1 RVYNPGGVSGAS
13 LEGFISSGLEV
24 CASRMGGTAGRYLSN
39 VAKVIKLPL
48 LDIGINIWSLY
59 DSSLNHAKATTQIE
73 YISTAIDVSFSSI
86 NTALSIGAIAY
97 PPLAIAIVP
106 ITIFS
111 HEVKNYAVYVNQINE
126 RHKLWLEAEKYLDNG
141 SAKVLSINK
150 ATGIIDLSN
159 NQVLGNIYLDMRE
172 NPPILHGEK
181 SYNSGKNIGSHP
193 DMTDRE
199 IMESRAYNFACTK
212 LSDAGEPDIFG
223 WGDKEICNSMEL
235 SESQLANGY
244 SNRQW
249 PSQIP
254 VIPEGIYNTV
264 YLGYGE
270 TLRANTEVTLSS
282 TGYFY
287 EIARAY
293 TDDELSEP
301 LLTVCNQHSH
311 VIGGKEPLTIII
323 PAIEHG
329 MLGSNL
335 HMIERFK
342 NYNFSISG
350 GKGGIKL
357 MVGGIGDYNIE
368 CTPGVRNIISFEQ
381 LSRDFNLDLDLS
393 DGRKQNFNFHHPSGF
408 YSGKVMSITQKGINA
423 VVGTKLG
430 YDKIR
435 GNNLDNTFSL
445 GSGGG
450 VIYSGGGSNTY
461 FVPATLQDNLHI
473 YISEKSNGNHIIL
486 GDMHSRLSIE
496 CHFSNNEREFIK
508 MGYYNGCDVILESD
522 TIQKIKSFAKNIT
535 IQTADGVMAN
545 WDDKLNTLSVYSID
559 MIAWRDKNKT
569 AKEPLPVD
577 VIQLTNWRMHNT
589 CSLFYDKYQVDIE
602 ANKLTYTVLFPD
614 TELPVQLNYTSI
626 IYGNH
631 GAKYTFLNSGSK
643 TIDIHILD
651 KNSDYDT
658 FDFRN
663 IIFEHYTNEIFISF
677 DNQGGFVISILN
689 NATSEAA

>member
-1 RVYNPGGVSGAS
+1 
-13 LEGFISSGLEV
+13 SGLEV

-689 NATSEAA
+689 NATS

>member
-1 RVYNPGGVSGAS
+1 
-13 LEGFISSGLEV
+13 
-24 CASRMGGTAGRYLSN
+24 
-39 VAKVIKLPL
+39 
-48 LDIGINIWSLY
+48 
-59 DSSLNHAKATTQIE
+59 
-73 YISTAIDVSFSSI
+73 SSI

-631 GAKYTFLNSGSK
+631 GAKYT
-643 TIDIHILD
+643 
-651 KNSDYDT
+651 
-658 FDFRN
+658 
-663 IIFEHYTNEIFISF
+663 
-677 DNQGGFVISILN
+677 
-689 NATSEAA
+689 

>member
-1 RVYNPGGVSGAS
+1 LTLTNNRVYNPGGVSGAS

-626 IYGNH
+626 IYG
-631 GAKYTFLNSGSK
+631 
-643 TIDIHILD
+643 
-651 KNSDYDT
+651 
-658 FDFRN
+658 
-663 IIFEHYTNEIFISF
+663 
-677 DNQGGFVISILN
+677 
-689 NATSEAA
+689 

>member
-1 RVYNPGGVSGAS
+1 
-13 LEGFISSGLEV
+13 
-24 CASRMGGTAGRYLSN
+24 
-39 VAKVIKLPL
+39 
-48 LDIGINIWSLY
+48 
-59 DSSLNHAKATTQIE
+59 
-73 YISTAIDVSFSSI
+73 
-86 NTALSIGAIAY
+86 
-97 PPLAIAIVP
+97 
-106 ITIFS
+106 
-111 HEVKNYAVYVNQINE
+111 
-126 RHKLWLEAEKYLDNG
+126 
-141 SAKVLSINK
+141 
-150 ATGIIDLSN
+150 N

-689 NATSEAA
+689 NATSEAANINVFRKNMTSLDS

>member
-1 RVYNPGGVSGAS
+1 
-13 LEGFISSGLEV
+13 
-24 CASRMGGTAGRYLSN
+24 
-39 VAKVIKLPL
+39 VIKLPL

-614 TELPVQLNYTSI
+614 TELPVQ
-626 IYGNH
+626 
-631 GAKYTFLNSGSK
+631 
-643 TIDIHILD
+643 
-651 KNSDYDT
+651 
-658 FDFRN
+658 
-663 IIFEHYTNEIFISF
+663 
-677 DNQGGFVISILN
+677 
-689 NATSEAA
+689 

>member
-1 RVYNPGGVSGAS
+1 VSGAS

-473 YISEKSNGNHIIL
+473 YISEKSNCNHIIL

-658 FDFRN
+658 FDFR
-663 IIFEHYTNEIFISF
+663 
-677 DNQGGFVISILN
+677 
-689 NATSEAA
+689 

>member
-1 RVYNPGGVSGAS
+1 
-13 LEGFISSGLEV
+13 
-24 CASRMGGTAGRYLSN
+24 
-39 VAKVIKLPL
+39 
-48 LDIGINIWSLY
+48 
-59 DSSLNHAKATTQIE
+59 
-73 YISTAIDVSFSSI
+73 
-86 NTALSIGAIAY
+86 AY

-689 NATSEAA
+689 NATSEAANINVFRKNMTS

>member
-1 RVYNPGGVSGAS
+1 
-13 LEGFISSGLEV
+13 
-24 CASRMGGTAGRYLSN
+24 ASRMGGTAGRYLSN

-626 IYGNH
+626 
-631 GAKYTFLNSGSK
+631 
-643 TIDIHILD
+643 
-651 KNSDYDT
+651 
-658 FDFRN
+658 
-663 IIFEHYTNEIFISF
+663 
-677 DNQGGFVISILN
+677 
-689 NATSEAA
+689 

>member
-1 RVYNPGGVSGAS
+1 
-13 LEGFISSGLEV
+13 
-24 CASRMGGTAGRYLSN
+24 
-39 VAKVIKLPL
+39 
-48 LDIGINIWSLY
+48 
-59 DSSLNHAKATTQIE
+59 
-73 YISTAIDVSFSSI
+73 

-643 TIDIHILD
+643 TIDIHI
-651 KNSDYDT
+651 
-658 FDFRN
+658 
-663 IIFEHYTNEIFISF
+663 
-677 DNQGGFVISILN
+677 
-689 NATSEAA
+689 

>member
-1 RVYNPGGVSGAS
+1 
-13 LEGFISSGLEV
+13 
-24 CASRMGGTAGRYLSN
+24 
-39 VAKVIKLPL
+39 
-48 LDIGINIWSLY
+48 
-59 DSSLNHAKATTQIE
+59 
-73 YISTAIDVSFSSI
+73 
-86 NTALSIGAIAY
+86 AIAY

-689 NATSEAA
+689 

>member
-1 RVYNPGGVSGAS
+1 
-13 LEGFISSGLEV
+13 
-24 CASRMGGTAGRYLSN
+24 
-39 VAKVIKLPL
+39 
-48 LDIGINIWSLY
+48 
-59 DSSLNHAKATTQIE
+59 
-73 YISTAIDVSFSSI
+73 I

-631 GAKYTFLNSGSK
+631 
-643 TIDIHILD
+643 
-651 KNSDYDT
+651 
-658 FDFRN
+658 
-663 IIFEHYTNEIFISF
+663 
-677 DNQGGFVISILN
+677 
-689 NATSEAA
+689 

>member
-1 RVYNPGGVSGAS
+1 
-13 LEGFISSGLEV
+13 
-24 CASRMGGTAGRYLSN
+24 
-39 VAKVIKLPL
+39 
-48 LDIGINIWSLY
+48 LY

-658 FDFRN
+658 
-663 IIFEHYTNEIFISF
+663 
-677 DNQGGFVISILN
+677 
-689 NATSEAA
+689 

>member
-1 RVYNPGGVSGAS
+1 IVDKFLGGILTLTNNRVYNPGGVSGAS

-631 GAKYTFLNSGSK
+631 GA
-643 TIDIHILD
+643 
-651 KNSDYDT
+651 
-658 FDFRN
+658 
-663 IIFEHYTNEIFISF
+663 
-677 DNQGGFVISILN
+677 
-689 NATSEAA
+689 

>member
-1 RVYNPGGVSGAS
+1 
-13 LEGFISSGLEV
+13 
-24 CASRMGGTAGRYLSN
+24 
-39 VAKVIKLPL
+39 
-48 LDIGINIWSLY
+48 
-59 DSSLNHAKATTQIE
+59 
-73 YISTAIDVSFSSI
+73 
-86 NTALSIGAIAY
+86 
-97 PPLAIAIVP
+97 
-106 ITIFS
+106 
-111 HEVKNYAVYVNQINE
+111 
-126 RHKLWLEAEKYLDNG
+126 
-141 SAKVLSINK
+141 
-150 ATGIIDLSN
+150 
-159 NQVLGNIYLDMRE
+159 E

-689 NATSEAA
+689 NATSEAANINVFRKNMTSLDSSGS

>member
-1 RVYNPGGVSGAS
+1 LVQYARMIKMNDNISAIDHAGAVSDIKNIVDKFLGGILTLTNNRVYNPGGVSGAS

-631 GAKYTFLNSGSK
+631 GAKYTFL
-643 TIDIHILD
+643 
-651 KNSDYDT
+651 
-658 FDFRN
+658 
-663 IIFEHYTNEIFISF
+663 
-677 DNQGGFVISILN
+677 
-689 NATSEAA
+689 

>member
-1 RVYNPGGVSGAS
+1 
-13 LEGFISSGLEV
+13 
-24 CASRMGGTAGRYLSN
+24 
-39 VAKVIKLPL
+39 
-48 LDIGINIWSLY
+48 
-59 DSSLNHAKATTQIE
+59 
-73 YISTAIDVSFSSI
+73 
-86 NTALSIGAIAY
+86 TALSIGAIAY

-631 GAKYTFLNSGSK
+631 GAKYTFLNSGS
-643 TIDIHILD
+643 
-651 KNSDYDT
+651 
-658 FDFRN
+658 
-663 IIFEHYTNEIFISF
+663 
-677 DNQGGFVISILN
+677 
-689 NATSEAA
+689 